1 MPEINKYEIRSPEL
15 QEVMTEIPGRFLKW
29 GLFLFFG
36 IVITIVGVS
45 WYISSPDIVTTP
57 VMITTYNPPVSLVAV
72 SGGKIER
79 FFVRNG
85 EKVAESQPV
94 ALIANQ
100 ARWDNIGQIEA
111 FMNELG
117 RPVNWTD
124 VVKVNTTP
132 AGLFLG
138 ELQDPWLRF
147 IGLFRQFN
155 EYSRQAYIKTKLD
168 LLESQISRQEEYI
181 REMKNQELLSEE
193 DLKLS
198 YNSYSRDSSLF
209 HRSSYSISVN
219 EFERSKQELLQ
230 KQISFSSLRSSIKNN
245 ESSILKMKETRL
257 DLSMQYEKEIS
268 QFISDL
274 NESLQLMEVSV
285 GKWKEKYLIQSPVN
299 GKVTFTSFWSENQ
312 VINPGEVLATVVP
325 ENTRSVLIR
334 AKVPVAGSGRVKPG
348 QEVNI
353 KLAGYPYMEFG
364 VLKGRISAIS
374 LVPVDEAYIAD
385 IELTNGMRT
394 TYNLEVRYINGMTG
408 TAEIIT
414 ENTRLIYRFIKP
426 LNMVK
431 GEAQSAGLRANPRT
445 IRISAQVTV
454 HRA

>member
-1 MPEINKYEIRSPEL
+1 MPEIIKHEIRSPEL

-36 IVITIVGVS
+36 IVVAIVGVS
-45 WYISSPDIVTTP
+45 WYISSPEIVTAP
-57 VMITTYNPPVSLVAV
+57 VMITTYNPPASLVAV
-72 SGGKIER
+72 SGGKIEK

-85 EKVAESQPV
+85 ENVAENQPV

-100 ARWDNIGQIEA
+100 ARWDDVRQIES
-111 FMNELG
+111 FLIELG
-117 RPVNWTD
+117 QSVNWTNE
-124 VVKVNTTP
+124 VKKIMPP
-132 AGLFLG
+132 AGMFLG

-147 IGLFRQFN
+147 IGLFRQFY
-155 EYSRQAYIKTKLD
+155 EYTRQAYIKTKLD

-198 YNSYSRDSSLF
+198 FNSYRRDSSLF
-209 HRSSYSISVN
+209 HRSIYSISVN
-219 EFERSKQELLQ
+219 EYERSKQELLQ

-274 NESLQLMEVSV
+274 NESLQLLEVSL
-285 GKWKEKYLIQSPVN
+285 GRWKEKFLVQSPVN

-312 VINPGEVLATVVP
+312 VINPGELLATVVP
-325 ENTRSVLIR
+325 DNPRSVFIR

-348 QEVNI
+348 QDVNI
-353 KLAGYPYMEFG
+353 KLSGYPYMEYG

-385 IELTNGMRT
+385 IELVNGMRT
-394 TYNLEVRYINGMTG
+394 TYNLEVGYINGMTG

-426 LNMVK
+426 LRSLIQN
-431 GEAQSAGLRANPRT
+431 
-445 IRISAQVTV
+445 
-454 HRA
+454 

>member
-1 MPEINKYEIRSPEL
+1 MPEINKHEIRSPEL

-36 IVITIVGVS
+36 FVITIVGVS
-45 WYISSPDIVTTP
+45 WYINSPDIVTTP
-57 VMITTYNPPVSLVAV
+57 VMITTYNPPASLVAV
-72 SGGKIER
+72 SGGKIEK

-85 EKVAESQPV
+85 ENVEENQPI

-100 ARWDNIGQIEA
+100 AQWDDVRQIEA
-111 FMNELG
+111 FMNEMG
-117 RPVNWTD
+117 RSVNWTD
-124 VVKVNTTP
+124 AVKTITPP
-132 AGLFLG
+132 AGMFLG

-147 IGLFRQFN
+147 IGLFHQFN
-155 EYSRQAYIKTKLD
+155 EYTRQAYIKTKLD
-168 LLESQISRQEEYI
+168 LLERQISRQEEYI

-198 YNSYSRDSSLF
+198 FNSYRRDSSLF
-209 HRSSYSISVN
+209 HRTSYSISVN

-245 ESSILKMKETRL
+245 ESSILKMKETKL

-274 NESLQLMEVSV
+274 NESQQLLEVSL
-285 GKWKEKYLIQSPVN
+285 GRWKEKFLVQSPVN

-312 VINPGEVLATVVP
+312 VINPGELLATVVP
-325 ENTRSVLIR
+325 GNPRSVLIR

-353 KLAGYPYMEFG
+353 KLSGYPYLEYG
-364 VLKGRISAIS
+364 VLKGRISAVS
-374 LVPVDEAYIAD
+374 LVPVDETYIAD
-385 IELTNGMRT
+385 IELVNGMRT
-394 TYNLEVRYINGMTG
+394 SYNREIGYINGMTG

-414 ENTRLIYRFIKP
+414 ENNRLIYRFIKP
-426 LNMVK
+426 LRSVIQN
-431 GEAQSAGLRANPRT
+431 
-445 IRISAQVTV
+445 
-454 HRA
+454 